1 MIKKLHLKTML
12 LLCAMIMGIGSA
24 WAQEVT
30 IASFSNAANEGWTI
44 NNAEYATAGGGY
56 YKLTSSDAS
65 IVTPSINWTEYT
77 DITIII
83 SARKFGGPNT
93 TQGKIAVSQGEV
105 ELATYS
111 PSGTSIAASS
121 ALSISPT
128 DGVITISCPGA
139 SSNKGCGVQSIV
151 IKAKDPSGGDL
162 QTVATPTFSP
172 AGGAYAEVKNVTIST
187 ETENATIYYT
197 TNGTDPTISSNV
209 YSSAISVSKTTT
221 IKAMAV
227 KEGMNNSAVATAAY
241 TINLP
246 YSGDGYVR
254 INSLSD
260 LTDGAKVIIA
270 ARYNETAN
278 DYYAMT
284 AATTGKPA
292 GVAFTST
299 SSDKGEELPS
309 DILNDESTY
318 YWTVGVTE
326 DGYTFTNSSGKT
338 LGYSSSTNF
347 DEGGDNTVWSITKA
361 TSGNSAMVK
370 DYEGFYITNKNNSG
384 RGVTLNQAHNFG
396 PYATS
401 NNTSEFYNFY
411 LDIFVEGATPVIVP
425 SISANNVNIA
435 YDATEGSIAYTLT
448 NGVEGGNLTAT
459 TTAEWLTLGTIG
471 ETAPFTCSA
480 NTETAER
487 TATVTLTYT
496 YGDNET
502 VTKEVNVTQAAAPA
516 PAVVYTTI
524 PELVAAATSTETEVQ
539 VTFDRWVVSGVS
551 TNGKNIFI
559 TDNNGNGFVI
569 YSNSDMSSTYSA
581 GSVLSGTVSC
591 KLKKYN
597 GFAELLNVNASD
609 LTITAGG
616 TVSEADIAL
625 AKLAGVNTG
634 ALVSYENLTC
644 SVSSGKYYLTDGTT
658 TLQVYNSLFAFEAL
672 EDGKTYNITGIYQ
685 QYNNT
690 KEILP
695 RSADDI
701 EEVTAPTVEYTL
713 TVTASD
719 NVEIFTFV
727 GGTANE
733 GVEGSTTQQV
743 SNGTEVGLSVSAAEG
758 YELKLLVDG
767 TDVTSQLDDT
777 GYYSFTMPTHNVTV
791 SATAVAPEETIG
803 TFVKVTST
811 DDITSG
817 QYLIVY
823 EEGSVAFDGSLET
836 LDAASNT
843 IDVTINNSTI
853 AATTTNAQSVFNI
866 DVTAGT
872 LQSASGKYIGVSS
885 NNNGLKTSD
894 DATTYTHSFTIDEFE
909 DADIAAVFEGSTM
922 TLCYNS
928 ASDQAR
934 FRYYKSG
941 QKAIQ
946 LYKFVADEEGATVTI
961 TDAGYATYC
970 SEKDLDFSNT
980 SLTAYKAAIADTE
993 VSFSE
998 VKQVPA
1004 GQGVL
1009 LKGAKGTYSVPV
1021 AANAAALTG
1030 NALIGVTE
1038 QTTVNESGIFVLL
1051 NGDSGVGFY
1060 KTTANAFTVGA
1071 HTAYIPALPNSS
1083 RDFIAVDE
1091 TTAIKA
1097 VESQQQDGEIY
1108 NLAGQR
1114 VAKAM
1119 KGLYIIGGKKV
1130 VIK

>member
-1 MIKKLHLKTML
+1 
-12 LLCAMIMGIGSA
+12 
-24 WAQEVT
+24 
-30 IASFSNAANEGWTI
+30 
-44 NNAEYATAGGGY
+44 
-56 YKLTSSDAS
+56 
-65 IVTPSINWTEYT
+65 
-77 DITIII
+77 
-83 SARKFGGPNT
+83 
-93 TQGKIAVSQGEV
+93 
-105 ELATYS
+105 
-111 PSGTSIAASS
+111 
-121 ALSISPT
+121 
-128 DGVITISCPGA
+128 
-139 SSNKGCGVQSIV
+139 
-151 IKAKDPSGGDL
+151 
-162 QTVATPTFSP
+162 
-172 AGGAYAEVKNVTIST
+172 
-187 ETENATIYYT
+187 
-197 TNGTDPTISSNV
+197 
-209 YSSAISVSKTTT
+209 
-221 IKAMAV
+221 MAV
-227 KEGMNNSAVATAAY
+227 KEGMNNSAVATATY

-270 ARYNETAN
+270 ARYDDTATK
-278 DYYAMT
+278 YYAMT
-284 AATTGKPA
+284 AATTGKPT
-292 GVAFTST
+292 GVAFESQST
-299 SSDKGEELPS
+299 DKGEEIPS
-309 DILNDESTY
+309 DFLNDENTY
-318 YWTVGVTE
+318 YWTVGVTS
-326 DGYTFTNSSGKT
+326 DGYTFTNASGKS
-338 LGYSSSTNF
+338 LGYSSGTDF
-347 DEGGDNTVWSITKA
+347 ATDGDNTAWTITKA

-370 DYEGFYITNKNNSG
+370 GYEGFNITNKNNSG
-384 RGVTLNQAHNFG
+384 RGVALNQAHNFG

-401 NNTSEFYNFY
+401 NNTSNLYNFY
-411 LDIFVEGATPVIVP
+411 LDIFVEGATPVFVP

-539 VTFDRWVVSGVS
+539 VTFDNWVVSGVS
-551 TNGKNIFI
+551 TNGKNVFV
-559 TDNNGNGFVI
+559 TDNGGHGFVI
-569 YSNSDMSSTYSA
+569 YYSSDMSSTFSA
-581 GSVLSGTVSC
+581 GDILSGNAVACSL
-591 KLKKYN
+591 KLFN
-597 GFAELLNVNASD
+597 GFAELVNLDASD
-609 LTITAGG
+609 LTITADG
-616 TVSEADIAL
+616 TVSEANIAL
-625 AKLAGVNTG
+625 AELAGVNTG
-634 ALVSYENLTC
+634 ALVSYQNLTC
-644 SVSSGKYYLTDGTT
+644 SVNNNKYYLTDGTT

-823 EEGSVAFDGSLET
+823 EDGSVAFDGSLET

-853 AATTTNAQSVFNI
+853 AATKTNAQSVFNI
-866 DVTAGT
+866 DVTTGT
-872 LQSASGKYIGVSS
+872 LQSASGKYIGVTSYS
-885 NNNGLKTSD
+885 NGLKTSE
-894 DATTYTHSFTIDEFE
+894 DATAYNHTFSIDN
-909 DADIAAVFEGSTM
+909 DGNAVIALVFEAGTM
-922 TLCYNS
+922 TLRYNS
-928 ASDQAR
+928 ASDNLR
-934 FRYYKSG
+934 FRYYKNG

-961 TDAGYATYC
+961 TSAGYATYC

-980 SLTAYKAAIADTE
+980 PLTAYTATINDTE
-993 VSFSE
+993 VSFTE

-1009 LKGAKGTYSVPV
+1009 LKGVQGTYTVPV

-1114 VAKAM
+1114 VAKAR

>member
-1 MIKKLHLKTML
+1 ML
-12 LLCAMIMGIGSA
+12 LLCAMILGIGSA

-83 SARKFGGPNT
+83 SARKFGGPDA

-151 IKAKDPSGGDL
+151 IKAKDPSGGDI

-172 AGGAYAEVKNVTIST
+172 AGGTYAEVKNVTIST

-227 KEGMNNSAVATAAY
+227 KEGMNNSAVATATY

-292 GVAFTST
+292 GVDFTSATT
-299 SSDKGEELPS
+299 SKGEEIPS
-309 DILNDESTY
+309 DFLNDENTY
-318 YWTVGVTE
+318 YWTVGVTS
-326 DGYTFTNSSGKT
+326 DGYTFTNASGKS
-338 LGYSSSTNF
+338 LGYSSGTDFATDGN
-347 DEGGDNTVWSITKA
+347 NTAWTITKA

-370 DYEGFYITNKNNSG
+370 GYEGFNITNKNSSG
-384 RGVTLNQAHNFG
+384 RGVALNNEHKYG
-396 PYATS
+396 SYATS
-401 NNTSEFYNFY
+401 NNNFQNYNFY
-411 LDIFVEGATPVIVP
+411 LDIFVEGATPVFVP

-435 YDATEGSIAYTLT
+435 YDATEGSIAYTLN

-459 TTAEWLTLGTIG
+459 TTADWLTLGAVG
-471 ETAPFTCSA
+471 ETVPFTCSA

-496 YGDNET
+496 YSDNET
-502 VTKEVNVTQAAAPA
+502 VTKEVTVTQAAAPA

-539 VTFDRWVVSGVS
+539 VTFDNWVVSGVS
-551 TNGKNIFI
+551 TNG
-559 TDNNGNGFVI
+559 NNVFV
-569 YSNSDMSSTYSA
+569 TE
-581 GSVLSGTVSC
+581 LF
-591 KLKKYN
+591 N
-597 GFAELLNVNASD
+597 GFAELVNLDASD
-609 LTITAGG
+609 LTITTGG

-625 AKLAGVNTG
+625 ANLAGVNTG

-658 TLQVYNSLFAFEAL
+658 TLQVYNALYAFEAL

-685 QYNNT
+685 QYNDT

-701 EEVTAPTVEYTL
+701 EEVSAPVVEYTL

-727 GGTANE
+727 GDTSNE
-733 GVEGSTTQQV
+733 GVEGSTTLQV
-743 SNGTEVGLSVSAAEG
+743 SNGTEVGLSANAAEG
-758 YELKLLVDG
+758 YELKLVVDG
-767 TDVTSQLDDT
+767 TDVTSQMDDT
-777 GYYSFTMPTHNVTV
+777 GYYTFTMPTHDVTV
-791 SATAVAPEETIG
+791 SATAVAPEVTIG
-803 TFVKVTST
+803 SFVKVTST

-823 EEGSVAFDGSLET
+823 EDGSVAFDGSLEGREVVGGHG
-836 LDAASNT
+836 
-843 IDVTINNSTI
+843 II

-872 LQSASGKYIGVSS
+872 LQSASGKYIGVTSYG
-885 NNNGLKTSD
+885 NGLKTSE
-894 DATTYTHSFTIDEFE
+894 DATAFNHTFSIDNDEN
-909 DADIAAVFEGSTM
+909 AVIALDFDGSTM
-922 TLCYNS
+922 TLRYNS
-928 ASDQAR
+928 DSGQKR

-946 LYKFVADEEGATVTI
+946 LYKFVADEEDDVTVTI
-961 TDAGYATYC
+961 TSAGYATYC

-980 SLTAYKAAIADTE
+980 DLKAYKAILNGSE
-993 VSFSE
+993 VSFTE

-1009 LKGAKGTYSVPV
+1009 LKGDEGTYTVPV
-1021 AANAAALTG
+1021 AANASALTG
-1030 NALIGVTE
+1030 NAFIGVTE
-1038 QTTVNESGIFVLL
+1038 KTTINETGIFVLM
-1051 NGDSGVGFY
+1051 NIDNVVGFY
-1060 KTTANAFTVGA
+1060 KTTAASFTVGA
-1071 HTAYIPALPNSS
+1071 HTAYIAALPSGARN
-1083 RDFIAVDE
+1083 FIAIDGE
-1091 TTAIKA
+1091 ATAIKTI
-1097 VESQQQDGEIY
+1097 ESKQQSGEIY

-1114 VAKAM
+1114 VKSAQ
-1119 KGLYIIGGKKV
+1119 KGLYIIDGKKV

>member
-1 MIKKLHLKTML
+1 
-12 LLCAMIMGIGSA
+12 
-24 WAQEVT
+24 
-30 IASFSNAANEGWTI
+30 
-44 NNAEYATAGGGY
+44 
-56 YKLTSSDAS
+56 
-65 IVTPSINWTEYT
+65 
-77 DITIII
+77 
-83 SARKFGGPNT
+83 
-93 TQGKIAVSQGEV
+93 
-105 ELATYS
+105 
-111 PSGTSIAASS
+111 
-121 ALSISPT
+121 
-128 DGVITISCPGA
+128 
-139 SSNKGCGVQSIV
+139 
-151 IKAKDPSGGDL
+151 
-162 QTVATPTFSP
+162 
-172 AGGAYAEVKNVTIST
+172 
-187 ETENATIYYT
+187 
-197 TNGTDPTISSNV
+197 
-209 YSSAISVSKTTT
+209 
-221 IKAMAV
+221 MAV
-227 KEGMNNSAVATAAY
+227 KEGMNNSDVASATY
-241 TINLP
+241 TFKPP

-254 INSLSD
+254 INSLND

-270 ARYNETAN
+270 ARYNTTAN
-278 DYYAMT
+278 AYYAMT
-284 AATTGKPA
+284 AATSGKPT
-292 GVAFTST
+292 GVAFESQST
-299 SSDKGEELPS
+299 DKGEELPS
-309 DILNDESTY
+309 GILNDESTY
-318 YWTVGVTE
+318 YWTVGVTA

-338 LGYSSSTNF
+338 LGCKSATDF
-347 DEGGDNTVWSITKA
+347 VEGGDNTVWTIAKE
-361 TSGNSAMVK
+361 TSNASALVSG
-370 DYEGFYITNKNNSG
+370 YEGFYITNKNISD
-384 RGVTLNQAHNFG
+384 RGVALNSSYSYGA
-396 PYATS
+396 YSVTTS
-401 NNTSEFYNFY
+401 NNFSNCNFY

-435 YDATEGSIAYTLT
+435 YNATEGSIAYTLT

-539 VTFDRWVVSGVS
+539 VTFDSWVVSGVS
-551 TNGKNIFI
+551 TNGKNVFV
-559 TDNNGNGFVI
+559 TDGTNGFVI
-569 YSNSDMSSTYSA
+569 YDNNGGLNNTYVA
-581 GSVLSGTVSC
+581 GSILSGTAVSC
-591 KLKKYN
+591 KLVLFH
-597 GFAELLNVNASD
+597 GFAEITNLDASD

-616 TVSEADIAL
+616 IVSEADIAL
-625 AKLAGVNTG
+625 AELAGVNTG

-658 TLQVYNSLFAFEAL
+658 TLQVYNALYAFDAL

-685 QYNNT
+685 QYSNT

-727 GGTANE
+727 GGTAIE

-817 QYLIVY
+817 QYLIVC
-823 EEGSVAFDGSLET
+823 EEGSVAFDGSLAT
-836 LDAASNT
+836 LDAENNT
-843 IDVTINNSTI
+843 IEVTIEDGTI
-853 AATTTNAQSVFNI
+853 AATATNALSVFNI

-872 LQSASGKYIGVSS
+872 LQSASGQYIGVSS
-885 NNNGLKTSD
+885 NKNGLNTSD
-894 DATTYTHSFTIDEFE
+894 DATTYTHSFSIDENKN
-909 DADIAAVFEGSTM
+909 AVIAAVFESSTM
-922 TLCYNS
+922 TLRYNS
-928 ASDQAR
+928 ASNQAR

-941 QKAIQ
+941 QQAIQ

-980 SLTAYKAAIADTE
+980 GLTAYKAAIADTE

-1114 VAKAM
+1114 VAKAR

>member
-1 MIKKLHLKTML
+1 MTKFSGNPDVGAWNDNNKTQWVGN
-12 LLCAMIMGIGSA
+12 ATEINFGSTSG
-24 WAQEVT
+24 QCRITEIVVT
-30 IASFSNAANEGWTI
+30 YTAS
-44 NNAEYATAGGGY
+44 GGG
-56 YKLTSSDAS
+56 D
-65 IVTPSINWTEYT
+65 V
-77 DITIII
+77 
-83 SARKFGGPNT
+83 
-93 TQGKIAVSQGEV
+93 
-105 ELATYS
+105 
-111 PSGTSIAASS
+111 
-121 ALSISPT
+121 
-128 DGVITISCPGA
+128 
-139 SSNKGCGVQSIV
+139 
-151 IKAKDPSGGDL
+151 
-162 QTVATPTFSP
+162 QTVAAPTFSP
-172 AGGAYAEVKNVTIST
+172 DAGTYYTESMDVTLGT
-187 ETENATIYYT
+187 ETEGATIYYT
-197 TNGTDPTISSNV
+197 IDGNDPTTSSAV
-209 YSSAISVSKTTT
+209 YSSAITISETTT
-221 IKAMAV
+221 VKAMAV
-227 KEGMNNSAVATAAY
+227 KEGMNNSDVASATY
-241 TINLP
+241 TFKPP

-270 ARYNETAN
+270 ARYNSTAN
-278 DYYAMT
+278 EYYAMT
-284 AATTGKPA
+284 AAASGKPA

-299 SSDKGEELPS
+299 SSDKGEELPAT
-309 DILNDESTY
+309 ILNDESTY
-318 YWTVGVTE
+318 YWTVGVTA
-326 DGYTFTNSSGKT
+326 DGYTFTNSSGKS
-338 LGYSSSTNF
+338 LGYTSNTNF
-347 DEGGDNTVWSITKA
+347 AEGGDNTTWTVTRE
-361 TSGNSAMVK
+361 TSGNSAKVS
-370 DYEGFYITNKNNSG
+370 DYEGFYVINKNVTE
-384 RGVTLNQAHNFG
+384 RGITLNVDNICFGAYSVTSTNNF
-396 PYATS
+396 S
-401 NNTSEFYNFY
+401 NCNFY

-435 YDATEGSIAYTLT
+435 YNATEGSIAYTLT

-539 VTFDRWVVSGVS
+539 VTFDSWVVSGVS
-551 TNGKNIFI
+551 TNGKNVFV
-559 TDNNGNGFVI
+559 TDGTNGFVI
-569 YSNSDMSSTYSA
+569 YDNNGGLNNTYVA
-581 GSVLSGTVSC
+581 GSILSGTAVSC
-591 KLKKYN
+591 KLVLFH
-597 GFAELLNVNASD
+597 GFAEITNLDASD

-616 TVSEADIAL
+616 IVSEADIAL
-625 AKLAGVNTG
+625 AELAGVNTG

-658 TLQVYNSLFAFEAL
+658 TLQVYNALYAFDAL

-685 QYNNT
+685 QYSNT

-713 TVTASD
+713 TVTTSD

-727 GGTANE
+727 GGTAIE

-817 QYLIVY
+817 QYLIVC
-823 EEGSVAFDGSLET
+823 EEGSVAFDGSLAT
-836 LDAASNT
+836 LDAENNT
-843 IDVTINNSTI
+843 IEVTIEDGTI
-853 AATTTNAQSVFNI
+853 AATATNALSVFNI

-872 LQSASGKYIGVSS
+872 LQSASGQYIGVSS
-885 NNNGLKTSD
+885 NKNGLNTSD
-894 DATTYTHSFTIDEFE
+894 DATTYTHSFSIDENKN
-909 DADIAAVFEGSTM
+909 AVIAAVFESSTM
-922 TLCYNS
+922 TLRYNS
-928 ASDQAR
+928 ASNQAR

-941 QKAIQ
+941 QQAIQ

-980 SLTAYKAAIADTE
+980 GLTAYKAAIADTE

-1114 VAKAM
+1114 VAKAQ